1 MKKALIAIMLVVF
14 LLTVMVPA
22 VFAAPAS
29 PPPNDN
35 QDCYGESTSI
45 FAQTGDMGSFRSM
58 LHRLSDVGASLTVH
72 CLQSCRQP

>member
-1 MKKALIAIMLVVF
+1 MKKALIAIMVVVF

-35 QDCYGESTSI
+35 QDCYGEITSI
-45 FAQTGDMGSFRSM
+45 FAQTGEMGSFRSM
-58 LHRLSDVGASLTVH
+58 LHNLVGAGASIAVH
-72 CLQSCRQP
+72 DQQICRQP